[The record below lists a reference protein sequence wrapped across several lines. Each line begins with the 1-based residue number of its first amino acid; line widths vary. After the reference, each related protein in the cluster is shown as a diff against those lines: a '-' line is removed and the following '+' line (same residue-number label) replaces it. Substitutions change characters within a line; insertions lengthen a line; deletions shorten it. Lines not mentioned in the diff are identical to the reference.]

1 MTSNVASTIMQD
13 YTGDELREKVMA
25 VLKTQFRP
33 EFLNRIDEIIIFN
46 QLGMDAIKKIVAIQ
60 LRYLHDR
67 LAEREITISVSESVK
82 ELIASKGF
90 DPVFGARPIK
100 RMIQRMI
107 EDPLSLKILNG
118 EFNAGDEIKMD
129 VSDGTV
135 EFRK

>member
-1 MTSNVASTIMQD
+1 
-13 YTGDELREKVMA
+13 GDELRDTVMG

-46 QLGMDAIKKIVAIQ
+46 QLGMAEIKKIVEIQ

-67 LAEREITISVSESVK
+67 LAERRITISVSESVK

-118 EFNAGDEIKMD
+118 EFKAGDEIKMD
-129 VSDGTV
+129 VSDGTI
-135 EFRK
+135 EFSLV

>member
-1 MTSNVASTIMQD
+1 
-13 YTGDELREKVMA
+13 E

-33 EFLNRIDEIIIFN
+33 EFLYRIDEIIIFN
-46 QLGMDAIKKIVAIQ
+46 QLGMDEIKKIVEIQ

-67 LAEREITISVSESVK
+67 LAERKITISVSESVK

-118 EFNAGDEIKMD
+118 EFKAGDEIKMD
-129 VSDGTV
+129 VSDGTI
-135 EFRK
+135 EFGK

>member
-1 MTSNVASTIMQD
+1 M
-13 YTGDELREKVMA
+13 DE
-25 VLKTQFRP
+25 
-33 EFLNRIDEIIIFN
+33 
-46 QLGMDAIKKIVAIQ
+46 IKKIVEIQ

-67 LAEREITISVSESVK
+67 LAERRITISVSESVK

-118 EFNAGDEIKMD
+118 EFKAGDEIKMD
-129 VSDGTV
+129 VSDGTI
-135 EFRK
+135 EFSLGS